1 MLVAPIKH
9 KKQADLLPLMD
20 CIFLILFVFF
30 YLMLFMSKYEAIDV
44 DLPNAEATLDTK
56 INSFSISVDA
66 QGELFYAKNK
76 TDIDNISAEL
86 KLKFQ
91 ADKNTT
97 VLLTADKKAPFESV
111 VLVIDLINSLN
122 IENFAIEVSN
132 E

>member
-9 KKQADLLPLMD
+9 KKHADLLPLMD

-30 YLMLFMSKYEAIDV
+30 YLMLFMSKYEAIEV
-44 DLPNAEATLDTK
+44 DLPNAEATLDKK
-56 INSFSISVDA
+56 INSFSISINA
-66 QGELFYAKNK
+66 QGELFYAKK
-76 TDIDNISAEL
+76 LIDLSSLKSEL
-86 KLKFQ
+86 KMKFK

-111 VLVIDLINSLN
+111 VSIIDLINALS

>member
-30 YLMLFMSKYEAIDV
+30 YLMLFMSKYEAIEV
-44 DLPNAEATLDTK
+44 DLPNAEATLDKK
-56 INSFSISVDA
+56 INSFSISINA
-66 QGELFYAKNK
+66 QGELFYAKK
-76 TDIDNISAEL
+76 LIDLSSLKSEL
-86 KLKFQ
+86 EWKFKE
-91 ADKNTT
+91 DNNTT
-97 VLLTADKKAPFESV
+97 VLLTADRKAPFESV
-111 VLVIDLINSLN
+111 VSIIELINTLA

>member
-1 MLVAPIKH
+1 
-9 KKQADLLPLMD
+9 
-20 CIFLILFVFF
+20 
-30 YLMLFMSKYEAIDV
+30 MSKYEAIDV

-76 TDIDNISAEL
+76 TDIDNISSEL